1 MSQWSEIQSLTPRIS
16 QPTEGDNEEMDDAR
30 SHLALA
36 ETAMAERLNR
46 TGSDL
51 RVTGK
56 TMFGP

>member
-1 MSQWSEIQSLTPRIS
+1 
-16 QPTEGDNEEMDDAR
+16 MDDAR

-36 ETAMAERLNR
+36 ETAMVERLNR

-51 RVTGK
+51 RVTEK

>member
-1 MSQWSEIQSLTPRIS
+1 
-16 QPTEGDNEEMDDAR
+16 MDDAR

-51 RVTGK
+51 RANGEI
-56 TMFGP
+56 MFGS